1 MNRLSYLLKSSRL
14 LYDIY
19 FFVMSALL
27 KLLGIFVGYD
37 AKLILFN
44 CFGGKQYGD
53 SPRAIYESMLSDPRF
68 DGYRLVWALHAPE
81 KFSIPG
87 RADVVKADSFKYFV
101 TALRAGIWVTNSSM
115 ERGLNFKKKKTLC
128 FNTWH
133 GTPIKIMGADIKG
146 ENLSFKSRVLI
157 RADIMCAQGQY
168 DVDIFSR
175 AFRLPVSHFRMTG
188 LPRNDI
194 LSSYTPEMV
203 CRIKEKLGIEKEKTV
218 LLYAPTFREYARG
231 ESNEI
236 VLDIPMNLSRW
247 QEALGDRFVIL
258 FRAHYEVARHMK
270 LEGYSVFRDM
280 SAYPDL
286 NELMIVSDALISDY
300 SSVFFDYS
308 IMGKPM
314 YCFAYDMRE
323 YGDNRGLYLRLADE
337 LPCEVHQ
344 REESLIAQ
352 LLKIDEEKA
361 ALSRRTVLFQRKYV
375 TEFGHGAE
383 KCCDVIAGTSR

>member
-14 LYDIY
+14 LYEIY

-27 KLLGIFVGYD
+27 KMLGILVGYD

-44 CFGGKQYGD
+44 CFGGKQYAD
-53 SPRAIYESMLSDPRF
+53 SPKAIYESMLSDPRF
-68 DGYRLVWALHAPE
+68 DGYRFVWALHAPE
-81 KFSIPG
+81 RFSIPG
-87 RADVVKADSFKYFV
+87 RSSVIKADSFKYFV
-101 TALRAGIWVTNSSM
+101 TALRAGIWITNSSM
-115 ERGLNFKKKKTLC
+115 ERGLSFKKKKTLC

-133 GTPIKIMGADIKG
+133 GTPIKTMGADIKE
-146 ENLSFKSRVLI
+146 ENLSFKSRVLV

-168 DVDIFSR
+168 DVDVFSR

-194 LSSYTPEMV
+194 LASYTPEMV
-203 CRIKEKLGIEKEKTV
+203 CRIKEKLGIGKEKTV

-236 VLDIPMNLSRW
+236 VLDIPMNLSKW
-247 QEALGDRFVIL
+247 QEALGDRFVVL
-258 FRAHYEVARHMK
+258 FRAHYEVAKHMK
-270 LEGYSVFRDM
+270 LAGYPVFLDM

-300 SSVFFDYS
+300 SSIFFDYS

-323 YGDNRGLYLRLADE
+323 YGDNRGMYLRLTDE

-344 REESLIAQ
+344 REDSLIDQ
-352 LLKIDEEKA
+352 LLKIDEEKE

-375 TEFGHGAE
+375 TEFGHGAK
-383 KCCDVIAGTSR
+383 KCCDAIAGMNR